1 MLKSLQGRL
10 TLLFIAFVLL
20 VAVSVGAMMWGSE
33 TQRQDALLINLSGR
47 QRMLAQQMARLAFE
61 AGAGQVTINAALLE
75 VEQTF
80 DQTLYAFRDGGMA
93 PNLPNADALL
103 PLARD
108 PEIRSALS
116 QVDTTWGDFRTLL
129 DKLKQTPRDDP
140 SFVLALQS
148 IKEKSSVLL
157 EQSDE
162 VVRLYEADAI
172 AKVNRLRAMQFGFLV
187 GALILLGVGAWV
199 TRKSA
204 LAPLQELSRAA
215 IRLGE
220 NDLETAALVEGPE
233 EMRALSE
240 SFDSMRQSL
249 RASRSELLDLTTT
262 LENRV
267 VQRTR
272 ELDALNEVSR
282 EIASQ
287 LDVRI
292 VLNSVTEKVRALLDG
307 DSAMLCLMDDT
318 KQYLLL
324 KSTSGASPIETADR
338 MSTVNLAS
346 AVLTSHQAL
355 ICGNVQCV
363 GGCGLLTNTHA
374 ASHVVAPLRIG
385 DKVIGAL
392 CVSSSQAN
400 HFSKDATDVATK
412 LANTAAVALQNAQ
425 LYAQAERVAML
436 EERHRLAA
444 EMHDGLGQTLSYL
457 GLMTDQV
464 ANLVSNG
471 QNEAALDHLRKTRE
485 TIEKTTSEVRTAINS
500 LLDESP
506 PALDLRMCLQHAV
519 EEFKK
524 ETNLCVDWQ
533 VEMECAPEC
542 SRQVAE
548 QALNVTREALKNV
561 ARHAEAKHVT
571 VKMGRTNGHYFVA
584 VKDDGKGFDTSQ
596 PEPSGHFG
604 LRVMQA
610 RAAHIGGKLRIESEP
625 GAGSR
630 VTLTFP
636 NSEEEE

>member
-1 MLKSLQGRL
+1 MLKSLQARL
-10 TLLFIAFVLL
+10 TLLFVAFVLL
-20 VAVSVGAMMWGSE
+20 VLISVGAMFWGLE
-33 TQRQDALLINLSGR
+33 TQRNDALLINLAGR

-61 AGAGQVTINAALLE
+61 AGMGEDVTNAALQE
-75 VEQTF
+75 TEQTF
-80 DQTLYAFRDGGMA
+80 DQTLRALRDGGTA
-93 PNLPNADALL
+93 PYLSDTTVTLPIT
-103 PLARD
+103 RD
-108 PEIRSALS
+108 VEIRSI
-116 QVDTTWGDFRTLL
+116 L
-129 DKLKQTPRDDP
+129 DKVDLTWSDSRALLEKLQQTPRDDA
-140 SFVLALQS
+140 SFSITLQS
-148 IKEKSSVLL
+148 IQEKSSTLV

-172 AKVNRLRAMQFGFLV
+172 AKVIRLRAVQVGFLI
-187 GALILLGVGAWV
+187 GALILLGIGAWV
-199 TRKSA
+199 TRQSA
-204 LAPLQELSRAA
+204 LAPLRELSRAA
-215 IRLGE
+215 NRLGE
-220 NDLETAALVEGPE
+220 NDLDTVVQVEGPE

-240 SFDSMRQSL
+240 SFDSMRKSL
-249 RASRSELLDLTTT
+249 RASRSELLELTST

-267 VQRTR
+267 AQRTR

-287 LDVRI
+287 LDVRH

-307 DSAMLCLMDDT
+307 DSAMLCLMDDEN
-318 KQYLLL
+318 KYLML
-324 KSTSGASPIETADR
+324 KSVSGVPSIETADQ

-346 AVLTSHQAL
+346 AVLTSQQAL
-355 ICGNVQCV
+355 ICSNAQCV
-363 GGCGLLTNTHA
+363 GGCGLLSNTHS

-400 HFSKDATDVATK
+400 HYSKDATDVATK

-464 ANLVSNG
+464 ANLVSSG

-485 TIEKTTSEVRTAINS
+485 TIEKTTSEVRIAINS
-500 LLDESP
+500 LLDELP
-506 PALDLRMCLQHAV
+506 LVLDLRMRLQNTV

-524 ETNLCVDWQ
+524 ETSLRVDWQ
-533 VEMECAPEC
+533 IEMEGAPDC
-542 SRQVAE
+542 SRQVTE
-548 QALNVTREALKNV
+548 QALNITREALKNV

-571 VKMGRTNGHYFVA
+571 VQMGRTNGHYFVA

-610 RAAHIGGKLRIESEP
+610 RAAHIGGELLIESAP
-625 GAGSR
+625 GMGSR

-636 NSEEEE
+636 NGEKV

>member
-1 MLKSLQGRL
+1 MLKSLQARL

-20 VAVSVGAMMWGSE
+20 VVVSVGAMMWGSE
-33 TQRQDALLINLSGR
+33 TQRQDALLINLAGR
-47 QRMLAQQMARLAFE
+47 QRMLAQQMGRLAFE
-61 AGAGQVTINAALLE
+61 AGEGENITNAALQE
-75 VEQTF
+75 TEQTF
-80 DQTLYAFRDGGMA
+80 DQTLRALLDGGDA
-93 PNLPNADALL
+93 PYLSDTTVTLPITRD
-103 PLARD
+103 LA
-108 PEIRSALS
+108 IRSALDE
-116 QVDTTWGDFRTLL
+116 VTLTWSDFHILL
-129 DKLKQTPRDDP
+129 EKLQQTPRDDA
-140 SFVLALQS
+140 SFLITLQS
-148 IKEKSSVLL
+148 VEEKSSALV
-157 EQSDE
+157 ERADE
-162 VVRLYEADAI
+162 VVYLYEADAI
-172 AKVNRLRAMQFGFLV
+172 AKVNRLRAMQIGFLV

-199 TRKSA
+199 TRQSA
-204 LAPLQELSRAA
+204 LAPLKELSRAA
-215 IRLGE
+215 NRLGE
-220 NDLETAALVEGPE
+220 NDLDTVVQVEGPE

-240 SFDSMRQSL
+240 SFDSMRKSL
-249 RASRSELLDLTTT
+249 RASRSELLELTST

-267 VQRTR
+267 AQRTR

-287 LDVRI
+287 LDVRY
-292 VLNSVTEKVRALLDG
+292 VLNSVTEKVRTLLNG
-307 DSAMLCLMDDT
+307 DSAMLCLMDEEN
-318 KQYLLL
+318 QYLML
-324 KSTSGASPIETADR
+324 KAVSGVPSIETSDQ

-346 AVLTSHQAL
+346 AVLTSQQAL
-355 ICGNVQCV
+355 VCSNAQCV
-363 GGCGLLTNTHA
+363 GGCGLLSNTHS

-485 TIEKTTSEVRTAINS
+485 TIEKTTSEVRIAINS

-506 PALDLRMCLQHAV
+506 LVLDLRMRLQNTV

-524 ETNLCVDWQ
+524 ETSLRVDWQ
-533 VEMECAPEC
+533 IEMEGAPDC
-542 SRQVAE
+542 SRQVTE
-548 QALNVTREALKNV
+548 QAVNVMREALKNV

-571 VKMGRTNGHYFVA
+571 VQMGQNNGHYFIFIE
-584 VKDDGKGFDTSQ
+584 DDGKGFDPSQ

-610 RAAHIGGKLRIESEP
+610 RAAHIGGELLVESSP

-630 VTLTFP
+630 VTLLFP
-636 NSEEEE
+636 NGEKE